1 MKQSHRPFIKRYL
14 QRDEIQRALV
24 GCHNSLSDALGMF
37 SVSVIL
43 ARKLSHAHQPWQLS
57 IQIRIL
63 KQVLRAEE
71 QRRAESAALLDTITH
86 SMHHDSP
93 TSSSPTNMLQ
103 LTGTD
108 PVPAEGTEHV
118 LATLQAVTARQNERD
133 MVYDADD
140 LRQLMRAALQTN
152 NDVEMI
158 RILQVGR
165 DEMPEAIKTLQ
176 RALEV
181 ECERE
186 RTAAE
191 EQEVVIVTTAA
202 AEATVT
208 APGETTNLKRSATV
222 VSTGSSQTSSSNSNR
237 SRAGSSLPPRDTLDR
252 EFMETGIDALR
263 RLSGSGEVTLPS
275 WTITRYEVDREEK
288 IGLGFFSDV
297 YKGTWRG
304 RTVAIKVLAETTPR
318 QLFVHE
324 VSLSCTFISHRRF
337 FDICIGCVHASHR
350 FCRSPNTTVVFDTP
364 RRGILGVGGH
374 NSMLCPADRRRH

>member
-1 MKQSHRPFIKRYL
+1 
-14 QRDEIQRALV
+14 
-24 GCHNSLSDALGMF
+24 
-37 SVSVIL
+37 
-43 ARKLSHAHQPWQLS
+43 
-57 IQIRIL
+57 
-63 KQVLRAEE
+63 
-71 QRRAESAALLDTITH
+71 
-86 SMHHDSP
+86 MHHDSP

-191 EQEVVIVTTAA
+191 EQEVVVVTTAA
-202 AEATVT
+202 AEVT
-208 APGETTNLKRSATV
+208 TTAAGETTNLKRSATV

-324 VSLSCTFISHRRF
+324 VSLTSILHR
-337 FDICIGCVHASHR
+337 DSCIGDA
-350 FCRSPNTTVVFDTP
+350 VVFV
-364 RRGILGVGGH
+364 LF
-374 NSMLCPADRRRH
+374 